1 MLELLSCSV
10 ACKAGSNCLRRFGS
24 WSNGGIGDCGTGETG
39 TAEADVGGADVG
51 FSPEAE
57 DVEGV
62 VQECD
67 TDLSPVDSFLSVFCA
82 GTEDVGVGSFDKVDA
97 PLASNGFFGW

>member
-1 MLELLSCSV
+1 M
-10 ACKAGSNCLRRFGS
+10 
-24 WSNGGIGDCGTGETG
+24 
-39 TAEADVGGADVG
+39 G

-67 TDLSPVDSFLSVFCA
+67 TDLSPDADSK
-82 GTEDVGVGSFDKVDA
+82 DKETIR
-97 PLASNGFFGW
+97 LKTKI

>member
-1 MLELLSCSV
+1 M
-10 ACKAGSNCLRRFGS
+10 ACKAGSNCLKRFGS
-24 WSNGGIGDCGTGETG
+24 WSNGGIVDCGTGETG

-51 FSPEAE
+51 FRPEAE

-67 TDLSPVDSFLSVFCA
+67 IDLSPGADSKWKEEKA
-82 GTEDVGVGSFDKVDA
+82 H
-97 PLASNGFFGW
+97 

>member
-1 MLELLSCSV
+1 M
-10 ACKAGSNCLRRFGS
+10 
-24 WSNGGIGDCGTGETG
+24 
-39 TAEADVGGADVG
+39 G

-67 TDLSPVDSFLSVFCA
+67 TDLSPDVDSK
-82 GTEDVGVGSFDKVDA
+82 DKGDNKA
-97 PLASNGFFGW
+97 EKHDLNT

>member
-1 MLELLSCSV
+1 M
-10 ACKAGSNCLRRFGS
+10 
-24 WSNGGIGDCGTGETG
+24 GDCGTGETG

-67 TDLSPVDSFLSVFCA
+67 TDLSPDVDS
-82 GTEDVGVGSFDKVDA
+82 K
-97 PLASNGFFGW
+97 